1 MKKDSKKCI
10 VWVKPHARLAYSKGD
25 TCYLSN
31 EAVEILLKNKYVELL
46 SNDDASTSE
55 EEISDSELNIEC
67 VFLSGHPE
75 FAYSAG
81 DITKL
86 SEANANRLFAEKF
99 IDFLS
104 EDSDTRNSIYKK
116 LGLPLEERE

>member
-1 MKKDSKKCI
+1 MNKDSKKCI

-31 EAVEILLKNKYVELL
+31 EAVQILLKNKYVELL
-46 SNDDASTSE
+46 SNNDAGTTE
-55 EEISDSELNIEC
+55 EEIADSELNIEC

-86 SEANANRLFAEKF
+86 SEANAKRLFTEKF
-99 IDFLS
+99 IDLFS
-104 EDSDTRNSIYKK
+104 EDFDTRNLIFEK
-116 LGLPLEERE
+116 LGLPLEVRG